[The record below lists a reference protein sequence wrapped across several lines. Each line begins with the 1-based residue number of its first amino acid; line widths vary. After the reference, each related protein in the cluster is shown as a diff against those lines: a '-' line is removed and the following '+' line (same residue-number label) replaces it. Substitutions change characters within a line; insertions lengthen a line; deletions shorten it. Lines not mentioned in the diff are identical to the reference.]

1 LFGLIRFKKI
11 LETDRTHVKF
21 DKIKVLQYA

>member
-21 DKIKVLQYA
+21 DKIKVL